1 MGTKIIL
8 ILTCLLCFINIKAQ
22 EFVGLSMGASYAY
35 DIYYSLTDG
44 ITATPERANWDL
56 AFCTNP
62 SDNNI
67 RINSGNAVR
76 LYEVSNDIN
85 EWENITSL
93 NSDAL
98 RLRNSNV
105 DWSYGAFV
113 VNTADGL
120 NYGWG
125 DYNTETNIIEG
136 SRIYIVEYG
145 TPTISKK
152 IIINSLNFGV
162 YNFTIANLDG
172 SSEEN
177 ISIDTTPYSD
187 KNFIYF
193 SIETNEI
200 LDREPNSSSWDLL
213 FTKYEDDLNN
223 DVANPFNYSQPYFV
237 AGVLTNGNT
246 IAQYEGPTSDII
258 PFTELNTT
266 SNINS
271 IGWDWKEYTGTFSIV
286 PDLSYYIANQTQ
298 TSVYK
303 IIFDSFSGQ
312 SSGNVSF
319 NILETEQLLNYEKD
333 VSTNEFN
340 IYPNPSSGEFYLDFQ
355 PNSDVFV
362 SIKNLSG
369 QTIKNEKLNNSNLI
383 DLSDQVQGFYIIHI
397 TGTNINKVKKVSIVK

>member
-1 MGTKIIL
+1 MKTKIIL
-8 ILTCLLCFINIKAQ
+8 ILMFILCFINIKAQ
-22 EFVGLSMGASYAY
+22 EFVGLSMGASYTY

-56 AFCTNP
+56 AFSTNP
-62 SDNNI
+62 FDNNI

-85 EWENITSL
+85 EWGNITSL
-93 NSDAL
+93 NSNAL

-113 VNTADGL
+113 VNASDGL

-125 DYNTETNIIEG
+125 DFNTETNIIEG

-152 IIINSLNFGV
+152 IIINSLNLGV

-172 SSEEN
+172 SFEEN
-177 ISIDTTPYSD
+177 IFIDTTPYSD
-187 KNFIYF
+187 KNFIYY
-193 SIETNEI
+193 SIESNEI

-213 FTKYEDDLNN
+213 FTKYEEDLNN
-223 DVANPFNYSQPYFV
+223 ELANPLNYSQPYFV

-258 PFTELNTT
+258 SFSELDTT
-266 SNINS
+266 SNINT

-286 PDLSYYIANQTQ
+286 PNLSYYITDQNQT
-298 TSVYK
+298 SLHK
-303 IIFDSFSGQ
+303 IVFESFSGQ

-319 NILETEQLLNYEKD
+319 NILETEQLLNYEND
-333 VSTNEFN
+333 FSTNELK
-340 IYPNPSSGEFYLDFQ
+340 IYPNPSSGKFYLDFQ

-369 QTIKNEKLNNSNLI
+369 QTIKNEKLNNAHLI
-383 DLSDQVQGFYIIHI
+383 DLSDQAKGLYIIHI

>member
-1 MGTKIIL
+1 MKTKITL
-8 ILTCLLCFINIKAQ
+8 ILMSLLCFINIKAQ

-44 ITATPERANWDL
+44 ITATPERVNWDL
-56 AFCTNP
+56 AFSTNP

-85 EWENITSL
+85 EWGNITSL
-93 NSDAL
+93 NSNAL

-113 VNTADGL
+113 VNTSDGL

-125 DYNTETNIIEG
+125 DYNTETNIVEG
-136 SRIYIVEYG
+136 SRIYIIEFG

-152 IIINSLNFGV
+152 IIINSLNLGV

-172 SSEEN
+172 SFEEN
-177 ISIDTTPYSD
+177 IFIDTTPYSD
-187 KNFIYF
+187 KNFIYY

-213 FTKYEDDLNN
+213 FTKYEEDLNN
-223 DVANPFNYSQPYFV
+223 ELANPLNYSQPYFV

-258 PFTELNTT
+258 SFSELDTT
-266 SNINS
+266 SNINT

-286 PDLSYYIANQTQ
+286 PNLSYYITDQNQT
-298 TSVYK
+298 SLHK
-303 IIFDSFSGQ
+303 IVFESFSGQ

-319 NILETEQLLNYEKD
+319 NILETEQLLNYEND
-333 VSTNEFN
+333 FSTNELK
-340 IYPNPSSGEFYLDFQ
+340 IYPNPSSGKFYLDFQ

-369 QTIKNEKLNNSNLI
+369 QTVKNEKLNNAHLI
-383 DLSDQVQGFYIIHI
+383 DLSDQAKGLYIIHI

>member
-1 MGTKIIL
+1 MFI
-8 ILTCLLCFINIKAQ
+8 LCFINIKAQ
-22 EFVGLSMGASYAY
+22 EFVGLSMGASYTY

-56 AFCTNP
+56 AFSTNP
-62 SDNNI
+62 FDNNI

-85 EWENITSL
+85 EWGNITSL
-93 NSDAL
+93 NSNAL

-113 VNTADGL
+113 VNASDGL

-125 DYNTETNIIEG
+125 DFNTETNIIEG

-152 IIINSLNFGV
+152 IIINSLNLGV

-172 SSEEN
+172 SFEEN
-177 ISIDTTPYSD
+177 IFIDTTPYSD
-187 KNFIYF
+187 KNFIYY

-213 FTKYEDDLNN
+213 FTKYEEDLNN
-223 DVANPFNYSQPYFV
+223 ELANPLNYSQPYFV

-258 PFTELNTT
+258 SFSELDTT
-266 SNINS
+266 SNINT

-286 PDLSYYIANQTQ
+286 PNLSYYITDQNQT
-298 TSVYK
+298 SLHK
-303 IIFDSFSGQ
+303 IVFESFSGQ

-319 NILETEQLLNYEKD
+319 NILETEQLLNYEND
-333 VSTNEFN
+333 FSTNELK
-340 IYPNPSSGEFYLDFQ
+340 IYPNPSSGKFYLDFQ

-369 QTIKNEKLNNSNLI
+369 QTIKNEKLNNAHLI
-383 DLSDQVQGFYIIHI
+383 DLSDQAKGLYIIHI

>member
-1 MGTKIIL
+1 MKTKITL
-8 ILTCLLCFINIKAQ
+8 FIISAFSFLSLNAQ
-22 EFVGLSMGASYAY
+22 QFVGLSMGPSYSN

-44 ITATPERANWDL
+44 ITATPERTNWEL
-56 AFCTNP
+56 AFSTNP

-85 EWENITSL
+85 EWGNITSL
-93 NSDAL
+93 NSNAL

-105 DWSYGAFV
+105 DWSYGAFI
-113 VNTADGL
+113 VNTSDGL

-125 DYNTETNIIEG
+125 DYNTETNVIEG
-136 SRIYIVEYG
+136 SRIYIIEYG

-152 IIINSLNFGV
+152 IIVNSLNLGV

-172 SSEEN
+172 SSDEN
-177 ISIDTTPYSD
+177 IFIDTTPYSD
-187 KNFIYF
+187 KNFIYY

-213 FTKYEDDLNN
+213 FTKYEEDLNN
-223 DVANPFNYSQPYFV
+223 ELANPLNYSQPYFV

-246 IAQYEGPTSDII
+246 IAQYEGSTSDII
-258 PFTELNTT
+258 PFSELDT
-266 SNINS
+266 SLNINT

-286 PDLSYYIANQTQ
+286 PNLSYYITDQNQT
-298 TSVYK
+298 SLHK
-303 IIFDSFSGQ
+303 IVFESFSGQ

-319 NILETEQLLNYEKD
+319 NILETEQLLNYENEF
-333 VSTNEFN
+333 STNELK
-340 IYPNPSSGEFYLDFQ
+340 IYPNPSSGKFYLDFQ

-369 QTIKNEKLNNSNLI
+369 QTIKNDKLNNANLI
-383 DLSDQVQGFYIIHI
+383 DLSDQAQGFYIIKI

>member
-1 MGTKIIL
+1 MFI
-8 ILTCLLCFINIKAQ
+8 LCFINIKAQ
-22 EFVGLSMGASYAY
+22 EFVGLSMGASYTY

-56 AFCTNP
+56 AFSTNP
-62 SDNNI
+62 FDNNI

-85 EWENITSL
+85 EWGNITSL
-93 NSDAL
+93 NSNAL

-113 VNTADGL
+113 VNASDGL

-125 DYNTETNIIEG
+125 DFNTETNIIEG

-152 IIINSLNFGV
+152 IIINSLNLGV

-172 SSEEN
+172 SFEEN
-177 ISIDTTPYSD
+177 IFIDTTPYSD
-187 KNFIYF
+187 KNFIYY
-193 SIETNEI
+193 SIESNEI

-213 FTKYEDDLNN
+213 FTKYEEDLNN
-223 DVANPFNYSQPYFV
+223 ELANPLNYSQPYFV

-258 PFTELNTT
+258 SFSELDTT
-266 SNINS
+266 SNINT

-286 PDLSYYIANQTQ
+286 PNLSYYITDQNQT
-298 TSVYK
+298 SLHK
-303 IIFDSFSGQ
+303 IVFESFSGQ

-319 NILETEQLLNYEKD
+319 NILETEQLLNYEND
-333 VSTNEFN
+333 FSTNELK
-340 IYPNPSSGEFYLDFQ
+340 IYPNPSSGKFYLDFQ

-369 QTIKNEKLNNSNLI
+369 QTIKNEKLNNAHLI
-383 DLSDQVQGFYIIHI
+383 DLSDQAKGLYIIHI